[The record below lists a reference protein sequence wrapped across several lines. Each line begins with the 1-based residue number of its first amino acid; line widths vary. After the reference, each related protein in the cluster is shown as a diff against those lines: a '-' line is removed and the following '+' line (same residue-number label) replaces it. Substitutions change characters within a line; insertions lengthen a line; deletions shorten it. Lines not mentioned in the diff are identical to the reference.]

1 MLVLFKLATYI
12 THFINLLKC
21 SVLNHITCLKRKEL
35 NFLTFGKMHASLNN
49 IFSYILKGYVPLRF
63 SIRYLD
69 QPLKLSHSN
78 TAHVH
83 V

>member
-1 MLVLFKLATYI
+1 MF
-12 THFINLLKC
+12 
-21 SVLNHITCLKRKEL
+21 KRKEL
-35 NFLTFGKMHASLNN
+35 NFLTFGKMHASLHN